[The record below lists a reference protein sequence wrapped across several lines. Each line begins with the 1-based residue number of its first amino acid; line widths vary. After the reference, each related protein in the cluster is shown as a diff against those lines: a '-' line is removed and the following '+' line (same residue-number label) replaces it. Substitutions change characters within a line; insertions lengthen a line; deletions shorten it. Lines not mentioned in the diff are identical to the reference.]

1 MTPDH
6 VTRLPIGGD
15 AHIAGVRQAVRE
27 AAVAAGFS
35 LVEQTKIVTAASEL
49 ARNTL
54 VHGGGG
60 HLELAVDGRGIRLT
74 FTDEGP
80 GIPDVAAALSD
91 GYTTGNGLGLGLGGA
106 RRLVQDFTIDSA
118 PGRGTVVRTFSRPRA
133 GQRVPDDRARRGNQE
148 ARHPG
153 HEADEGGPMTERGE
167 GVKEQGTVVMRPAK
181 EVP

>member
-1 MTPDH
+1 MSPDD
-6 VTRLPIGGD
+6 VTRLQIGSD
-15 AHIAGVRQAVRE
+15 VQIATARQAVRE

-60 HLELAVDGRGIRLT
+60 HMELALVDGPDGRGIRLT

-80 GIPDVAAALSD
+80 GIADVSAALSD

-106 RRLVQDFTIDSA
+106 RRLVQEFSIDST
-118 PGRGTVVRTFSRPRA
+118 PGGGTTVTAVSWSRA
-133 GQRVPDDRARRGNQE
+133 GQRVPR
-148 ARHPG
+148 
-153 HEADEGGPMTERGE
+153 
-167 GVKEQGTVVMRPAK
+167 
-181 EVP
+181 